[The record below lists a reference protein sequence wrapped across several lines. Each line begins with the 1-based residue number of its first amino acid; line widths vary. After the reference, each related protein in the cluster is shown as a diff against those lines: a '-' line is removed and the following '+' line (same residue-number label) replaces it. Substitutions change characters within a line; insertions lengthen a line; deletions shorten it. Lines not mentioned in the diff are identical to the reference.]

1 MYQKR
6 CDQKRQGQ
14 ADWWGSFDVELNTE
28 QHEVRLVCLRCTAK
42 LGASNPSRAAKDH
55 LKSRA
60 CIKAAAVSAAAV
72 AAVQAAADVAAGGDA
87 AEEEVQVVSGSKR
100 HRGGVGI
107 TPFMA
112 TAGQVTQA
120 RNSLARFF
128 YKSGVAFH
136 LIEQE
141 DLVAA
146 FAAVGIDLPSRRA
159 LAGRML
165 DTEYARVSSDV
176 WAAID
181 SLHLV
186 QIASDGCRRKHCGD
200 GTPMVNLMAIHQ
212 LESDKALLSQML
224 PIWKQL
230 LKHAEDFDKHSDNDS
245 RSAVLPLFER
255 RYEMHRDKSW
265 PAAFVVDPI
274 HAFKADGEWFLLSA
288 SSARWRLRLP
298 RSASQ
303 CWQGRAM
310 QRLSETSSLK
320 CSLHHCQRQC
330 VMRYPR

>member
-1 MYQKR
+1 
-6 CDQKRQGQ
+6 
-14 ADWWGSFDVELNTE
+14 
-28 QHEVRLVCLRCTAK
+28 
-42 LGASNPSRAAKDH
+42 
-55 LKSRA
+55 
-60 CIKAAAVSAAAV
+60 
-72 AAVQAAADVAAGGDA
+72 
-87 AEEEVQVVSGSKR
+87 VVSGSKR

-186 QIASDGCRRKHCGD
+186 QTASDGWRRKHCGD
-200 GTPMVNLMAIHQ
+200 GTPMVNLVALLPLAKGRVQLADTGMRRGWWQTIGREHFPHLSRVAVRLLSFHVTACATERNWSLWGNVYPKCRSYLAIERGGK
-212 LESDKALLSQML
+212 LVFIKGNDKAASEQTDEEVML
-224 PIWKQL
+224 KLMEEPV
-230 LKHAEDFDKHSDNDS
+230 AY
-245 RSAVLPLFER
+245 A
-255 RYEMHRDKSW
+255 
-265 PAAFVVDPI
+265 
-274 HAFKADGEWFLLSA
+274 
-288 SSARWRLRLP
+288 
-298 RSASQ
+298 
-303 CWQGRAM
+303 
-310 QRLSETSSLK
+310 
-320 CSLHHCQRQC
+320 
-330 VMRYPR
+330 